1 MGKGIEVCLAGLQGA
16 GTLEDALEAEF
27 VDCLVR
33 QAGLVLVG
41 EKPAALFGFR
51 PRSHGAAPD
60 ARAARLLSGRLLV
73 AYAKRTKAYGVRIV
87 WLAEREG
94 GPMLLAWRPAQV
106 AGLLDDEAAR
116 ALMASCGLPTAHA
129 ARLVSDLVRRLRA
142 YYAGR
147 GPFPHEVGL
156 ILGYPVADVAGFM
169 ADGGRGA
176 VACGRWKV
184 YGDPVRA
191 RRRFDELGRHERLCK
206 RLYAEGAPMGE
217 LLRMG
222 MA

>member
-106 AGLLDDEAAR
+106 ARLLDDEAAR

-129 ARLVSDLVRRLRA
+129 ARLGPRAASARLLRGARALPARGGAHLGLSGCRRRRLH
-142 YYAGR
+142 G
-147 GPFPHEVGL
+147 
-156 ILGYPVADVAGFM
+156 
-169 ADGGRGA
+169 
-176 VACGRWKV
+176 
-184 YGDPVRA
+184 
-191 RRRFDELGRHERLCK
+191 
-206 RLYAEGAPMGE
+206 
-217 LLRMG
+217 
-222 MA
+222 